1 MLLQVFHGP
10 RPSFACRI
18 KQQENLGSARDI
30 ARCLVHGRIT
40 RIIIIFVGI
49 AAAVGD
55 APITVVDHV
64 TFVCDDHHPI
74 ILQGEGPDQRV
85 DMVLYLTC
93 QVAPDGNGHRSNGG
107 IKVEVGFSVQKV
119 AEDTGEGALKQATT
133 PLLHKLPSS
142 GRLSLQARHHLG
154 EGQVAGVVT

>member
-1 MLLQVFHGP
+1 M
-10 RPSFACRI
+10 
-18 KQQENLGSARDI
+18 GSARDI
-30 ARCLVHGRIT
+30 ARCIVQGRVARIVIT
-40 RIIIIFVGI
+40 FVGI
-49 AAAVGD
+49 VAAVGD

-74 ILQGEGPDQRV
+74 VLRGEGPDQRV
-85 DMVLYLTC
+85 DMVLYPTR
-93 QVAPDGNGHRSNGG
+93 QVAPDGRGYGGNGG
-107 IKVEVGFSVQKV
+107 VEVEVGVGIQKV

-154 EGQVAGVVT
+154 EEGQVAGVVT